1 MFHWRPTLASF
12 VKSIVRW
19 GRSSAG
25 LLVTLLVFLIACGA
39 AADAQVVYFAGAQVP
54 LAIGSVT
61 HPYGMAVDTNGNIY
75 IVDNAGNSLS
85 KLTASGVLTL
95 EAALLSGNGSPYGI
109 AVDGSG
115 NLYITD
121 NENNQV
127 WKETLN
133 PDNSYSPGILPFSG
147 LNSPM
152 GIAVDVNGSIYVADS
167 QNNRVLKA
175 TRSGNTYT
183 QSIVPSSPLSSPE
196 AVAVDASGNLY
207 IADSHHF
214 RAVKETPSG
223 SNWSETTIAN
233 LELYGAP
240 PIGIAA
246 DAAGDVFILNYQ
258 DDEHYSVVRATFSG
272 GAYTLGIVPSYG
284 QNPSGIAAD
293 TAGDAYVVSPGSNQ
307 LFKEL
312 PLPVNFSAI
321 DVPGPSGAI
330 SFVFGFVQNA
340 TLGTPAVVT
349 QGASGFDFTDAG
361 TGTCARGTPPPF
373 VYSAGES
380 CTVDVLFKPQFSGSR
395 YGAVVLKDQAGNPL
409 ATGYVSG
416 TGVAPQISYPPGTQ
430 VSVGSVQANPSG
442 VAADEF
448 GDVFIAESGS
458 GNVYK
463 ETLTQPGYAQYT
475 YFKTTVAT
483 ELNHPTGVAVDGAGN
498 VYIATSSVVLKEA
511 PANGAYVQSQIVT
524 DLTGIVAIAVDT
536 GGNLYLTSSS
546 FGNVH
551 KETLQTDGTYTETAI
566 GYAITSPRGVAV
578 DGKGDIFIL
587 DDKRNVLYTETPQ
600 ANGSYLQSP
609 WPLDIAPAQNLT
621 VDRNGNVYVVDNAR
635 GQIVKLVPQM
645 NGFYLQ
651 TIAESGLTQPL
662 GLAADGQGNLI
673 YSQATG
679 QVNMIDISDA
689 PVITFATTKPGLT
702 SVDSPRYQTFA
713 NAGNA
718 PLVFR
723 VPATGTNPAIL
734 SGGGAFALDGESTC
748 PMIGV
753 SGVTATLDA
762 GSSCVWGVSFMPAYR
777 ASFLGY
783 LYWTD
788 NNLNAV
794 VTGSGQEIT
803 LQGTSAT
810 ADASRTTLR
819 VGPNPVKAGLGV
831 TVIVTVV
838 DTFDNA
844 TIPTGTVTLTD
855 TIGSQVVTLN
865 GGAPV
870 TLSNG
875 KATLTMIP
883 GVAGAHTI
891 TAHYGGVNNSFLS
904 STGQVSLTVQ

>member
-1 MFHWRPTLASF
+1 LASI
-12 VKSIVRW
+12 VKSIVRL
-19 GRSSAG
+19 GRSSAC
-25 LLVTLLVFLIACGA
+25 LLAALLIILIACGA
-39 AADAQVVYFAGAQVP
+39 AADAQAVYLAGAQVP

-61 HPYGMAVDTNGNIY
+61 HPYGMAVGTNGNIY
-75 IVDNAGNSLS
+75 VVDNAGNSLS
-85 KLTASGVLTL
+85 KLTASGVLTSQ
-95 EAALLSGNGSPYGI
+95 ATLLSRNGSPYGV

-121 NENNQV
+121 NENNAA

-133 PDNSYSPGILPFSG
+133 PDNSYSPSTLPFRG

-152 GIAVDVNGSIYVADS
+152 GIAVDVNGSVYVADA
-167 QNNRVLKA
+167 QNNRVVKA

-183 QSIVPSSPLSSPE
+183 QSIVPSSELSFPE

-214 RAVKETPSG
+214 RVVKETPSG
-223 SNWSETTIAN
+223 SNWSESTVAN

-240 PIGIAA
+240 PIGIAS

-258 DDEHYSVVRATFSG
+258 DDEHSSVVRATLSG

-284 QNPSGIAAD
+284 QNAYAIAAD
-293 TAGDAYVVSPGSNQ
+293 TAGDAYLVSPGSNR

-312 PLPVNFSAI
+312 PLPVNFGAI
-321 DVPGPSGAI
+321 HVPGPSGAI
-330 SFVFGFVQNA
+330 SLVFGVTQDT
-340 TLGTPAVVT
+340 TLGSAAVVM
-349 QGASGFDFTDAG
+349 QGATGQDFTDAG
-361 TGTCARGTPPPF
+361 TGTCASGTTPPF
-373 VYSAGES
+373 AYSAGES
-380 CTVDVLFKPQFSGSR
+380 CTVDVLFRPQFSGSR

-416 TGVAPQISYPPGTQ
+416 TGVAPQISYPPGKQ

-442 VAADEF
+442 VAVDGL
-448 GDVFIAESGS
+448 GDVFIAESGT

-463 ETLTQPGYAQYT
+463 ETLTQSGYAEYS
-475 YFKTTVAT
+475 YAKTTIAT
-483 ELNHPTGVAVDGAGN
+483 ELNHPIGVALDGAGN
-498 VYIATSSVVLKEA
+498 VYIATSSVVYKEA
-511 PANGAYVQSQIVT
+511 LTDAAYVQSQIFT
-524 DLTGIVAIAVDT
+524 DLTNIVGIAVDA

-551 KETLQTDGTYTETAI
+551 KEALQTDGTYNETAI
-566 GYAITSPRGVAV
+566 GYAITSPSGVGV

-600 ANGSYLQSP
+600 ANGSYLQSS
-609 WPLDIAPAQNLT
+609 WPLDITPAQNLT

-635 GQIVKLVPQM
+635 GQIVKLAPEM
-645 NGFYLQ
+645 NGSYLQ
-651 TIAESGLTQPL
+651 TIAASGLIQPL
-662 GLAADGQGNLI
+662 GLAADGQGNLVS
-673 YSQATG
+673 SQATG
-679 QVNMIDISDA
+679 LVNMIDMSDA

-702 SVDSPRYQTFA
+702 NVDSPRYQTIA

-734 SGGGAFALDGESTC
+734 AGGGAFALDGASTC
-748 PMIGV
+748 PVIGV
-753 SGVTATLDA
+753 SGVPAALDA
-762 GSSCVWGVSFMPAYR
+762 GSSCVWGVGFMPADR

-838 DTFDNA
+838 DSFDTP
-844 TIPTGTVTLTD
+844 TIPTGAVTVTD
-855 TIGSQVVTLN
+855 TIDSQVVTLN

-870 TLSNG
+870 TLING
-875 KATLTMIP
+875 KATLTMTP
-883 GVAGAHTI
+883 SVAGAHTI

-904 STGQVSLTVQ
+904 STGQASLTVQ

>member
-1 MFHWRPTLASF
+1 LASF
-12 VKSIVRW
+12 VNSFVGL
-19 GRSSAG
+19 GRISAC
-25 LLVTLLVFLIACGA
+25 LLVSLLVFLIACGA
-39 AADAQVVYFAGAQVP
+39 AADAQAVYFAGAQVP

-61 HPYGMAVDTNGNIY
+61 HPYGTAVDTNGNIFV
-75 IVDNAGNSLS
+75 VDNAGNSLS
-85 KLTASGVLTL
+85 KLTASGVLTSHGT
-95 EAALLSGNGSPYGI
+95 LLSGNGSPYGV
-109 AVDGSG
+109 AVDGGG

-121 NENNQV
+121 NENNEL

-133 PDNSYSPGILPFSG
+133 PDNSYSQSVLPLSG

-152 GIAVDVNGSIYVADS
+152 GIAVDVNGSVYVADS
-167 QNNRVLKA
+167 GNNRVVKA
-175 TRSGNTYT
+175 ARSGNTYT
-183 QSIVPSSPLSSPE
+183 QSIVPSSDLSFPE
-196 AVAVDASGNLY
+196 GVAVDASGNLY

-214 RAVKETPSG
+214 RVLKETPSG
-223 SNWSETTIAN
+223 SNWSESTLAN

-258 DDEHYSVVRATFSG
+258 DDEHYSVVRATLSG

-284 QNPSGIAAD
+284 QNPYGIAAD
-293 TAGDAYVVSPGSNQ
+293 TAGDAYVISPGTNR

-312 PLPVNFSAI
+312 PLPTNFGTI
-321 DVPGPSGAI
+321 DVPGPSGTI
-330 SFVFGFVQNA
+330 SLVFGFVQNT

-349 QGASGFDFTDAG
+349 RGAAGLDFTDAG

-373 VYSAGES
+373 VYGAGES
-380 CTVDVLFKPQFSGSR
+380 CTVDVLFRPQFSGSR

-416 TGVAPQISYPPGTQ
+416 TGVAPQISYPPGKQ

-442 VAADEF
+442 VAVDGL
-448 GDVFIAESGS
+448 GDVFIAESGT

-463 ETLTQPGYAQYT
+463 ETLTQSRYAEYT
-475 YFKTTVAT
+475 YFQTTVAT
-483 ELNHPTGVAVDGAGN
+483 ELNHPTGVALDGAGN
-498 VYIATSSVVLKEA
+498 LYVATSSVVFKEA
-511 PANGAYVQSQIVT
+511 PAYGAYVQSRIFT
-524 DLTGIVAIAVDT
+524 DLTGIVAIAVDA

-551 KETLQTDGTYTETAI
+551 KETLQTDGTYKETAI
-566 GYAITSPRGVAV
+566 GYAITSPRGVGV

-621 VDRNGNVYVVDNAR
+621 VDSSGNVYVVDNAR
-635 GQIVKLVPQM
+635 GQIVKLVPEM

-651 TIAESGLTQPL
+651 AIAESGLIQPL
-662 GLAADGQGNLI
+662 GLAADGQGNLV

-679 QVNMIDISDA
+679 LVNMIDTSDA
-689 PVITFATTKPGLT
+689 PMITFATTKPGLT
-702 SVDSPRYQTFA
+702 SVDSPRYQTIA

-723 VPATGTNPAIL
+723 VPATGTNPATIA
-734 SGGGAFALDGESTC
+734 GGGAFALDGEFTC
-748 PMIGV
+748 PVIGV
-753 SGVTATLDA
+753 SGVPTTLDA
-762 GSSCVWGVSFMPAYR
+762 GSSCVWGVSFTPTSR
-777 ASFLGY
+777 APYLGY

-788 NNLNAV
+788 NNLNAI

-819 VGPNPVKAGLGV
+819 VSPNPVKAGLGV

-838 DTFDNA
+838 DTFDPA
-844 TIPTGTVTLTD
+844 TIPTGAVTVTD

-865 GGAPV
+865 GGAAV

-883 GVAGAHTI
+883 SVAGAHTI

-904 STGQVSLTVQ
+904 STGQASLTVQ